1 MYRNV
6 HLRLILDQMIPSA
19 DNQPIVIHFFSLTKK
34 KKGNESNCHNCHYSA
49 RPARAV
55 SNQHQITFIFLINR
69 CFTCR
74 VKKSVSS

>member
-34 KKGNESNCHNCHYSA
+34 KKAIESNCHYSA

>member
-34 KKGNESNCHNCHYSA
+34 KAMKAIVIILLDLQG
-49 RPARAV
+49 
-55 SNQHQITFIFLINR
+55 QFQINI
-69 CFTCR
+69 
-74 VKKSVSS
+74 K

>member
-19 DNQPIVIHFFSLTKK
+19 DNQPIVIHFFSLTPQKK
-34 KKGNESNCHNCHYSA
+34 AIQNNCHYSA

>member
-34 KKGNESNCHNCHYSA
+34 KKAIESNCHYSA

-55 SNQHQITFIFLINR
+55 SNQHQIINLY
-69 CFTCR
+69 FSDKQ
-74 VKKSVSS
+74 VPYM

>member
-34 KKGNESNCHNCHYSA
+34 KKKPLKAIVIILLDLQG
-49 RPARAV
+49 
-55 SNQHQITFIFLINR
+55 QFQINI
-69 CFTCR
+69 
-74 VKKSVSS
+74 K

>member
-34 KKGNESNCHNCHYSA
+34 KKAMKAIVIIVIILLDLQG
-49 RPARAV
+49 
-55 SNQHQITFIFLINR
+55 QFQINI
-69 CFTCR
+69 
-74 VKKSVSS
+74 K

>member
-34 KKGNESNCHNCHYSA
+34 VTLKAIVIILLDLQG
-49 RPARAV
+49 
-55 SNQHQITFIFLINR
+55 QFQINI
-69 CFTCR
+69 
-74 VKKSVSS
+74 K